1 MATESATPMNAAAE
15 KMTGTSAH
23 AFITKHQAHVQGVL
37 SCFDRLIFKG
47 YLPFCQPGAME
58 AFLWQKGVLL
68 KDFKSFVIAKS
79 EAVKEHALALAQKA
93 GRPYIYLNRAT
104 RKEEE
109 VAAIVSRDK
118 VTQGLIC
125 VLGTVE
131 QCPSFKLR
139 YGKDRPHLVQAY
151 PRCLCLYFYFVDRRY
166 GLMHVRLQTWFPF
179 VIQVYLNGHE
189 WLARQMD
196 QHGVAYERLDN
207 AFIGLGDAPR
217 AQRFADQLAHQ
228 NWPRVLAALARRVN
242 PRLRDILAGLSYYWV
257 IDQAE
262 YSTDILFEDRAALKG
277 LYAQLLRH
285 ATVCFSAEDVMTF
298 LGRKL
303 NGNFQGEVLT
313 DFKRRWPGARVKHR
327 LKGNWIKMYDKHGC
341 VLRIETVINQP
352 YEFRIRRQGIR
363 QGQKVTGWFP
373 MSKGVANAYRYA
385 EVARAANFRYLE
397 ALSVVDDPSSAYR
410 LLDRL
415 CEPITRHQ
423 RRFRAL
429 NPLRRSEANLFA
441 SVLRGEH
448 FIHGFRN
455 RDIAA
460 GIGLSTPPD
469 LATRKRQSACISRKL
484 QLLRA
489 HGLIA
494 KIPRARRYRLTLW
507 GATLMTAVILLRQ
520 QDLPPRLETPQP
532 PQAQDIHTKT

>member
-1 MATESATPMNAAAE
+1 MSNASSPSTQSSSLGFVE
-15 KMTGTSAH
+15 
-23 AFITKHQAHVQGVL
+23 KHQAHITGQL
-37 SCFDRLIFKG
+37 SCFDRMIFKG

-58 AFLWQKGVLL
+58 AFLWKQSVLL
-68 KDFKSFVIAKS
+68 KDFKSF
-79 EAVKEHALALAQKA
+79 AVRSSDAIKQHALAIARKA
-93 GRPYIYLNRAT
+93 GRPYIYLNRAK

-109 VAAIVSRDK
+109 VAALIQRDHL
-118 VTQGLIC
+118 TQGLVC

-139 YGKDRPHLVQAY
+139 YGDKRPKLISDY
-151 PRCLCLYFYFVDRRY
+151 PRCLCLYFYFIDKRY

-196 QHGVAYERLDN
+196 RHGLGYQRLDN
-207 AFIGLGDAPR
+207 AFIQLSDAGR
-217 AQRFADQLAHQ
+217 TQRFADQLAHQ
-228 NWPRVLAALARRVN
+228 NWPRVLSALARRVN
-242 PRLRDILAGLSYYWV
+242 PHFRGLLTGLSYYWV

-262 YSTDILFEDRAALKG
+262 YSTDILFEDRAALKD
-277 LYAQLLRH
+277 LYTKLLRH

-313 DFKRRWPGARVKHR
+313 DFKHRWQGARVKHR

-352 YEFRIRRQGIR
+352 YEFRVRRQGIR
-363 QGQKVTGWFP
+363 QGEVVTGWFP

-385 EVARAANFRYLE
+385 EVARAANLRYLE
-397 ALSVVDDPSSAYR
+397 ALSVVDDPSRAYG

-415 CEPITRHQ
+415 CEPITRRQ
-423 RRFRAL
+423 KRFRAL
-429 NPLRRSEANLFA
+429 NPLRHSELSLFS

-448 FIHGFRN
+448 CIHGFRN

-460 GIGLSTPPD
+460 GLGLNTAAD
-469 LATRKRQSACISRKL
+469 LPSRKRQSARVSRKL

-494 KIPRARRYRLTLW
+494 RIPRARRYRLTLT
-507 GATLMTAVILLRQ
+507 GATLMTAVLLLRH
-520 QDLPPRLETPQP
+520 QDLPAKLHVTQP
-532 PQAQDIHTKT
+532 EACQNIHQKT

>member
-1 MATESATPMNAAAE
+1 MTTNSSVLNGSGSAEHPFCKKHATQ
-15 KMTGTSAH
+15 
-23 AFITKHQAHVQGVL
+23 ITGVL
-37 SCFDRLIFKG
+37 SCFDRMIFKG

-68 KDFKSFVIAKS
+68 KDFKSF
-79 EAVKEHALALAQKA
+79 ALSCSQAIKDHGLNLAQKA
-93 GRPYIYLNRAT
+93 GRPYVYLNRAT
-104 RKEEE
+104 RKEEQ
-109 VAAIVSRDK
+109 VAAIAARDGIS
-118 VTQGLIC
+118 QGLIC

-131 QCPSFKLR
+131 QSPSFKLR
-139 YGKDRPHLVQAY
+139 YGEHRPRLVTAY
-151 PRCLCLYFYFVDRRY
+151 PRCLCLYFYFIDRVF

-196 QHGVAYERLDN
+196 RHGLTHQRLDN
-207 AFIGLGDAPR
+207 AFISLSDPER
-217 AQRFADQLAHQ
+217 AQRFADRLAHQ
-228 NWPRVLAALARRVN
+228 NWPRILSAIARRTN
-242 PRLRDILAGLSYYWV
+242 PHLHKLLTGLSYYWV

-277 LYAQLLRH
+277 LYTQLLRH

-303 NGNFQGEVLT
+303 NGNFQGEVLS
-313 DFKRRWPGARVKHR
+313 DFKHRWQGARIKHR

-352 YEFRIRRQGIR
+352 YEFRVRRQGVR
-363 QGQKVTGWFP
+363 QGQRVTGWFP

-385 EVARAANFRYLE
+385 QVARMANLRYLE
-397 ALSVVDDPSSAYR
+397 ALAVVDDPSAAYR

-415 CEPITRHQ
+415 CEPITRRQ
-423 RRFRAL
+423 RRFRGL
-429 NPLRRSEANLFA
+429 NPLRRSEVNLFA

-455 RDIAA
+455 RDVAA
-460 GIGLSTPPD
+460 GIGLARPAN
-469 LATRKRQSACISRKL
+469 LAARKRQSACVSRKL

-494 KIPRARRYRLTLW
+494 KIPHARRYRLTLC
-507 GATLMTAVILLRQ
+507 GATLLTAAVFLRQ
-520 QDLPPRLETPQP
+520 EHLATRLEAAVNKPSQN
-532 PQAQDIHTKT
+532 ICTKT

>member
-1 MATESATPMNAAAE
+1 MAHPFCKKHAA
-15 KMTGTSAH
+15 H
-23 AFITKHQAHVQGVL
+23 ITGVL
-37 SCFDRLIFKG
+37 SCFDRIIFKG

-68 KDFKSFVIAKS
+68 KDFKSFALSTS
-79 EAVKEHALALAQKA
+79 EAIKEHALSIAKKA
-93 GRPYIYLNRAT
+93 GRPYVYLNRPG
-104 RKEEE
+104 RKEEQ
-109 VAAIVSRDK
+109 VAAIAARDAI
-118 VTQGLIC
+118 TQGLIC

-139 YGKDRPHLVQAY
+139 YGDKRPTLTHAF
-151 PRCLCLYFYFVDRRY
+151 PRCLCLYFYYIDRIY

-196 QHGVAYERLDN
+196 RHALSYQRLDN
-207 AFIGLGDAPR
+207 AFIRLAEPER
-217 AQRFADQLAHQ
+217 AQRFADRLADQ
-228 NWPRVLAALARRVN
+228 NWPRILAAIARRAN
-242 PRLRDILAGLSYYWV
+242 PHLQGLLTGLSYYWV

-277 LYAQLLRH
+277 LYTQLLRH

-303 NGNFQGEVLT
+303 YGNFQGEVLT
-313 DFKRRWPGARVKHR
+313 DFKRRWQGARVKHR

-352 YEFRIRRQGIR
+352 YEFRVRRQGRR
-363 QGQKVTGWFP
+363 QGEVVTGWFP
-373 MSKGVANAYRYA
+373 LCKGVANAYRYA
-385 EVARAANFRYLE
+385 EVARAANWRYLE
-397 ALSVVDDPSSAYR
+397 ALAVVDDPSAAYR

-423 RRFRAL
+423 RRFRGL
-429 NPLRRSEANLFA
+429 NPLRRSELSLFA

-455 RDIAA
+455 RDVSL
-460 GIGLSTPPD
+460 GMQLDRPTDS
-469 LATRKRQSACISRKL
+469 LARKRQCASVSRKL

-489 HGLIA
+489 HRLIA
-494 KIPRARRYRLTLW
+494 KVPHSRRYRLTLS
-507 GATLMTAVILLRQ
+507 GATLMTAAVLLRQ
-520 QDLPPRLETPQP
+520 EHLPASMHTCAAEPCQP
-532 PQAQDIHTKT
+532 IHQKT

>member
-1 MATESATPMNAAAE
+1 MTSTTFHCPGAASL
-15 KMTGTSAH
+15 G
-23 AFITKHQAHVQGVL
+23 FVQKHQARIIGQL
-37 SCFDRLIFKG
+37 SCFDRVIFKG
-47 YLPFCQPGAME
+47 YLPLCQPGAME
-58 AFLWQKGVLL
+58 AFLCKKGVLL
-68 KDFKSFVIAKS
+68 KDFKSFAVATS
-79 EAVKEHALALAQKA
+79 EAVKQHGLAIARQA
-93 GRPYIYLNRAT
+93 GRPYIHLNRPH

-109 VAAIVSRDK
+109 VAAIIRRDHL
-118 VTQGLIC
+118 TQGLIC

-131 QCPSFKLR
+131 QCSSFKLR
-139 YGKDRPHLVQAY
+139 YGDNRPKLISAY
-151 PRCLCLYFYFVDRRY
+151 PRCLCLYFYFIDRRY

-196 QHGVAYERLDN
+196 RHGLAYQRLDN
-207 AFIGLGDAPR
+207 AFVQLSDPVR
-217 AQRFADQLAHQ
+217 AQRFADRLAHQ
-228 NWPRVLAALARRVN
+228 NWPRVLAALAQRAN
-242 PRLRDILAGLSYYWV
+242 PHLRDLLAGLSYYWV

-277 LYAQLLRH
+277 LYTQLLRH
-285 ATVCFSAEDVMTF
+285 ATVCFSAEDVMSF

-313 DFKRRWPGARVKHR
+313 DFKRRWQGARVKHR

-352 YEFRIRRQGIR
+352 YEFRVRRQGKR
-363 QGQKVTGWFP
+363 QGRVVTGWFP

-385 EVARAANFRYLE
+385 EVARAANWRYLE
-397 ALSVVDDPSSAYR
+397 ALSVVDDPAKAYR

-415 CEPITRHQ
+415 CEPVTRHQ
-423 RRFRAL
+423 KRFRAL
-429 NPLRRSEANLFA
+429 NPLRQSEVRLFA

-455 RDIAA
+455 RDVAA
-460 GIGLSTPPD
+460 GIGLSPAPD
-469 LATRKRQSACISRKL
+469 LASRKRRSACVSRKL

-494 KIPRARRYRLTLW
+494 KIPRARRYRLTLC
-507 GATLMTAVILLRQ
+507 GATLMTAAVLLRR
-520 QDLPPRLETPQP
+520 QDLPANLNTLQAKPTPP
-532 PQAQDIHTKT
+532 H